1 MKQSDVQIVQLSIQF
16 LLLGIRN
23 LFQFLWLSVG
33 YAPVNELRRFPLN
46 VRAVSAKI
54 KL

>member
-23 LFQFLWLSVG
+23 IFQFLWLSVG
-33 YAPVNELRRFPLN
+33 YAPGNELSFKTVHFTARI
-46 VRAVSAKI
+46 S
-54 KL
+54 